1 MNRWAQIDR
10 IFMGR
15 WHFDVDL
22 ARWELGRC
30 ILTRLLKQLTLEV
43 RNEGIVNDGWAGRPI
58 AVVGNSG
65 TSLEMFDRQW
75 FAAIIGVQWRRNY
88 PPLRSAYSMRTV
100 SMIGRSGQSQCYGLH
115 D

>member
-43 RNEGIVNDGWAGRPI
+43 RNERLLI
-58 AVVGNSG
+58 
-65 TSLEMFDRQW
+65 
-75 FAAIIGVQWRRNY
+75 Y
-88 PPLRSAYSMRTV
+88 PMSM
-100 SMIGRSGQSQCYGLH
+100 
-115 D
+115 